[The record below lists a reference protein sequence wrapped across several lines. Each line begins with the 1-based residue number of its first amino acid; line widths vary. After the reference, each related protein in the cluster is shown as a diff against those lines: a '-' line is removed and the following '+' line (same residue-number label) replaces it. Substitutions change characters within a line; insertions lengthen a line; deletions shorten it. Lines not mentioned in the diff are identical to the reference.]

1 MTSSQPMAANDPGRL
16 RAGASK
22 QGGGNGIALLVIASC
37 QLMVVLDITIVNI
50 ALPHIQSSLH
60 FSTTSLSWVINAY
73 TLTFGGLLLLGGRAG
88 DILGR
93 RRVFISGVLLFVL
106 ASLLGGLAQ
115 NSGQLLA
122 ARALQGVGGAIAS
135 PTALALITTTFT
147 EGPARNRAFGV
158 FAAVSAG
165 GGAIGLLAGGM
176 LVEWLDWRWVLY
188 VNVPIG
194 LAIALATPRH
204 IKESERHPGRFDLMG
219 ALTST
224 LGMAL
229 LVYGFIR
236 AAQDGWRDAITL
248 ASFGA
253 AVVLLVVFILT
264 ERRSKQPITP
274 LKMFADRNRAGTY
287 GIMLSLAAAIFG
299 MFFFLTLFVQN
310 VLGFSPLLAGLA
322 FLPVSAVIA
331 VGAGVASQLLPK
343 YGPKPF
349 MVIGAILAAAGLS
362 WLTLTDIHS
371 TYLGSV
377 LGPMLV
383 FSLGMGMEFVSLTLM
398 AVSGVPTHETGAAS
412 GLLNATQQVGGS
424 LGLSILVTV
433 FGTASRNEAK
443 DQVPQFL
450 AQATPA
456 ERVRFEQ
463 TGQLP
468 PPWADQVLTSGVSA
482 AFVAAAAFTVV
493 AAVIALLAIQVR
505 PSDLENLQGK
515 PGAAAVAAPEPA
527 GAFAAADATDGPATA
542 PAGGETV
549 TKAPRR
555 SSGRWWYVA
564 AGAVTA
570 AVTALFAFLNARRK
584 NGPTR

>member
-1 MTSSQPMAANDPGRL
+1 MTTSQPRSSARTT
-16 RAGASK
+16 AGGK
-22 QGGGNGIALLVIASC
+22 GGGNGMALFVIASC

-50 ALPHIQSSLH
+50 ALPHIQSSLD
-60 FSTTSLSWVINAY
+60 FSTTGLSWVVNAY
-73 TLTFGGLLLLGGRAG
+73 TLTFGGLLLLGGRFG

-93 RRVFISGVLLFVL
+93 RRVFVFGVLLFVL

-176 LVEWLDWRWVLY
+176 LVEWLDWRWVFY

-194 LAIALATPRH
+194 LLIVLATPRY
-204 IKESERHPGRFDLMG
+204 IKESERHPGHFDLTG

-224 LGMAL
+224 LGMVA

-236 AAQDGWRDAITL
+236 AAQEGWSDALTL

-253 AVVLLVVFILT
+253 AVLLLAAFVLT

-274 LKMFADRNRAGTY
+274 LHMFADRNRAGTY
-287 GIMLSLAAAIFG
+287 GVMLSLAAAIFG

-310 VLGFSPLLAGLA
+310 VLDFSPLQAGLA

-331 VGAGVASQLLPK
+331 VGAGIASQLLPR

-349 MVIGAILAAAGLS
+349 IVTGALLAAAGLS

-371 TYLGSV
+371 TYLGSI

-383 FSLGMGMEFVSLTLM
+383 FSLGMGMQFVSLTLM
-398 AVSGVPTHETGAAS
+398 AVSGVARHETGAAS

-433 FGTASRNEAK
+433 FGTASRHEAE
-443 DQVPQFL
+443 DQIPGFM
-450 AQATPA
+450 ARATPA
-456 ERVRFEQ
+456 ERRIFERS
-463 TGQLP
+463 GQLP
-468 PPWADQVLTSGVSA
+468 PPWGDEVLTSGVSA
-482 AFVAAAAFTVV
+482 AFIVAAFFTVI

-505 PSDLENLQGK
+505 PSDLERLQGGGI
-515 PGAAAVAAPEPA
+515 PGH
-527 GAFAAADATDGPATA
+527 
-542 PAGGETV
+542 
-549 TKAPRR
+549 
-555 SSGRWWYVA
+555 
-564 AGAVTA
+564 
-570 AVTALFAFLNARRK
+570 
-584 NGPTR
+584 

>member
-1 MTSSQPMAANDPGRL
+1 
-16 RAGASK
+16 
-22 QGGGNGIALLVIASC
+22 
-37 QLMVVLDITIVNI
+37 MVVLDITIVNI
-50 ALPHIQSSLH
+50 ALPHIQSALH
-60 FSTTSLSWVINAY
+60 FSTTSLAWVVNAY

-93 RRVFISGVLLFVL
+93 RRVFVFGVLLFVL

-115 NSGQLLA
+115 DSHQLLA

-165 GGAIGLLAGGM
+165 GGAIGLLAGGI
-176 LVEWLDWRWVLY
+176 LVEWLDWRWVLF

-194 LAIALATPRH
+194 LLIALATPRC
-204 IKESERHPGRFDLMG
+204 ISESERHPGHFDLTG

-224 LGMAL
+224 CGMAL

-236 AAQDGWRDAITL
+236 AAQEGWRDGITL

-253 AVVLLVVFILT
+253 ALLFLAAFVLV
-264 ERRSKQPITP
+264 ESRSKQPITP
-274 LKMFADRNRAGTY
+274 LRMFADRNRAGTY

-310 VLGFSPLLAGLA
+310 VLGFSPLRAGLA

-331 VGAGVASQLLPK
+331 VGAGIASQLLPR

-349 MVIGAILAAAGLS
+349 MVAGAILAAGGLS
-362 WLTLTDIHS
+362 WLTLTDVHS

-383 FSLGMGMEFVSLTLM
+383 FSLGMGMQFVSLTLM
-398 AVSGVPTHETGAAS
+398 AVSGVPAHESGAAS

-433 FGTASRNEAK
+433 FGTASRDEART
-443 DQVPQFL
+443 QVPRFL
-450 AQATPA
+450 ETATPP
-456 ERVRFEQ
+456 ERLAFQR

-468 PPWADQVLTSGVSA
+468 RPWSDEVLTSGVSA
-482 AFVAAAAFTVV
+482 AFVVAAAFTVV

-505 PSDLENLQGK
+505 PSDLRRLRGGPSEAEA
-515 PGAAAVAAPEPA
+515 GAAETM
-527 GAFAAADATDGPATA
+527 DATGM
-542 PAGGETV
+542 
-549 TKAPRR
+549 
-555 SSGRWWYVA
+555 SGWR
-564 AGAVTA
+564 
-570 AVTALFAFLNARRK
+570 
-584 NGPTR
+584 PD